1 MTVSSTGSTLKAT
14 GRSFVR
20 DGQPPFKDARQRFLW
35 GWFRLF
41 LGLSQMALV
50 SGSLGSL
57 FVVGLHLITIGLAC
71 AATILTLLSRA
82 LYGGKKTPESQ

>member
-1 MTVSSTGSTLKAT
+1 MSKVT
-14 GRSFVR
+14 GRSFEEDR
-20 DGQPPFKDARQRFLW
+20 RPPFRDASRPFLW

-57 FVVGLHLITIGLAC
+57 FVVGLHPITIGLVS
-71 AATILTLLSRA
+71 AATILTLLSRV
-82 LYGGKKTPESQ
+82 LYGGKKTPDSK